1 MFGTFAKYQWQ
12 LDYTFLKLNN
22 VEGMNDPKKE
32 KGQKIKRII
41 TEDNNTELCKMLP
54 KKFNQSNIIFNDKVI
69 NL

>member
-1 MFGTFAKYQWQ
+1 
-12 LDYTFLKLNN
+12 
-22 VEGMNDPKKE
+22 MNDPKKE